1 MTFDLRPEFCATLQM
16 KGLVTLHNPDKFLEG
31 SRRIHEMAFLGRFLS
46 PSPKYGSILQKFSPE
61 VVVQQTTHNLII
73 AKLNAYEWL

>member
-31 SRRIHEMAFLGRFLS
+31 SSF
-46 PSPKYGSILQKFSPE
+46 GSHFRDLQK
-61 VVVQQTTHNLII
+61 L
-73 AKLNAYEWL
+73 A